1 MVASGI
7 FEYFNFVTP
16 FTKVNKKILDFHAFV
31 KSVAKLNILRAFRWL
46 RTLIFSMSS
55 LVRPPPVFSWSVV

>member
-16 FTKVNKKILDFHAFV
+16 FTKVNKKILNFHAFV
-31 KSVAKLNILRAFRWL
+31 KPVAKSNIRH
-46 RTLIFSMSS
+46 IS
-55 LVRPPPVFSWSVV
+55 L